1 MRLADFVDLFKRSF
15 QKFSADRA
23 TRLAAALAFYAIL
36 ALAPLL
42 VFALA
47 VASRFL
53 DAGALHDSL
62 LHATG
67 NQLGE
72 GAQGLVAG
80 LIDKAARPQ
89 AGAWAGLISISLAL
103 FAASGLFSQVE
114 LAVNTI
120 WQVGP
125 KAGGPVRA
133 YVAAKFLAV
142 VMVVVF
148 VALILVWLGVDSALS
163 FAKSRLDID
172 LGVWRWVSFLVSVA
186 FLTGVFGLV
195 FKGLPRG
202 RVAWRDVWFAAF
214 VTALGFGIAKYLL
227 SLYFG
232 MSSIGQ
238 AYGSAGALVV
248 VLIWIYYA
256 SQIFLF
262 GEELAFVYAYR
273 FGSRRDEAEGE
284 LERS

>member
-1 MRLADFVDLFKRSF
+1 MPLPHLVYLFKRSF
-15 QKFSADRA
+15 QKFGSDRA

-36 ALAPLL
+36 SLAPLL

-47 VASRFL
+47 VASQFL
-53 DAGALHDSL
+53 DAGAVHDSIL
-62 LHATG
+62 RAAG
-67 NQLGE
+67 SQLGE
-72 GAQGLVAG
+72 GAKDLIAG
-80 LIDKAARPQ
+80 LLDKAARPQ

-114 LAVNTI
+114 LTVDAI
-120 WQVGP
+120 WRVGR

-133 YVAAKFLAV
+133 YLVAKFLAV

-163 FAKSRLDID
+163 FAKSHLSID
-172 LGVWRWVSFLVSVA
+172 LGIWRWVSFFVSVA

-202 RVAWRDVWFAAF
+202 KVAWRDVWLAAF

-232 MSSIGQ
+232 MAPIGQ
-238 AYGSAGALVV
+238 AYGSAGAFVV
-248 VLIWIYYA
+248 VLIWVYYT

-262 GEELAFVYAYR
+262 GEELTYVYAYR
-273 FGSRRDEAEGE
+273 YGSLRDEVEGD